1 MTDQDGIEAVAQE
14 VSAQLTETR
23 AALSAWVDRNT
34 NRFLHD
40 LAQDV
45 RTILAAL
52 DEATARAERLRRVAE
67 AVRAARGHEIQPG
80 EYTYHAGEPQPS
92 IGWAH
97 WGAILDALDAK
108 GARDDRA

>member
-1 MTDQDGIEAVAQE
+1 VTD
-14 VSAQLTETR
+14 VSAQLAEAREHLQRNQSSCCVR
-23 AALSAWVDRNT
+23 AAN
-34 NRFLHD
+34 
-40 LAQDV
+40 
-45 RTILAAL
+45 TILAAL